1 MEKRGDKYITKE
13 GKNTSRERKEITRKY
28 SSEKD
33 GENELINE
41 TRQISTTAATITNN
55 HFYFHMYKNN
65 NKFNDRQHQV
75 W

>member
-1 MEKRGDKYITKE
+1 MEKKGRQVYNERGKIRLE
-13 GKNTSRERKEITRKY
+13 ERKEITRKY

-41 TRQISTTAATITNN
+41 TREISTTAATITNN

-65 NKFNDRQHQV
+65 NKL
-75 W
+75 